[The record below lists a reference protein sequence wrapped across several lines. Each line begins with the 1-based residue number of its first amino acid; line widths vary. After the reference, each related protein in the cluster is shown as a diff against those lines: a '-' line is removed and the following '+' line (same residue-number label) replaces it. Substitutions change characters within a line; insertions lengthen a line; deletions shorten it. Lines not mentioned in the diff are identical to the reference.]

1 MHLTQKL
8 MAATIGLVMSAGAT
22 AHGHNRFAKV
32 EITAQQLKPGIYM
45 LTGSGGNIG
54 VSAGEDGVLI
64 IDDQFA
70 PLADKIQAAL
80 NKLAPEGKIAKPKY
94 IINTHYHGD
103 HVGGNAHFG
112 QDGTIMAHDNVYRR
126 LSSDGKTSA
135 AALPVVTWDEGINVY
150 FNGDKLKV
158 AHLGI
163 GHTDGDSVVY
173 WESGNVVH
181 MGDLFFNGMFPYVDL
196 KGGGS
201 VQGYLDSVNRVIA
214 AADADT
220 QIIPGHGPLASK
232 ADLQAF
238 ADMIAA
244 SIEWAKA
251 QKAAGQTLE
260 QMQQQGMPA
269 EFERWSWPFIT
280 EEKWINTLYQGV

>member
-1 MHLTQKL
+1 MNTALKL
-8 MAATIGLVMSAGAT
+8 AAIALALLIPGETL
-22 AHGHNRFAKV
+22 AHGHDRFAKV
-32 EITAQQLKPGIYM
+32 EIVAQELKPGIYM

-70 PLADKIQAAL
+70 PLAEKIQAAL
-80 NKLAPEGKIAKPKY
+80 NKLAPNKKIAKPKF

-103 HVGGNAHFG
+103 HVGGNTHFG

-126 LSSDGKTSA
+126 LSTDGKTSA
-135 AALPVVTWDEGINVY
+135 AALPVVTWDEGINLY
-150 FNGDKLKV
+150 FNDDKLRV
-158 AHLGI
+158 MHMGT

-173 WESGNVVH
+173 WDSGNVVH

-196 KGGGS
+196 NAGGS
-201 VQGYLDSVNRVIA
+201 VQSYLDSVNQVIA
-214 AADADT
+214 SVDENT

-232 ADLQAF
+232 ADLKAF

-244 SIEWAKA
+244 SIEWADT
-251 QKAAGQTLE
+251 QKAAGKTLE
-260 QMQQQGMPA
+260 QMKAEGMPA
-269 EFERWSWPFIT
+269 EFERWNWRFIT
-280 EEKWINTLYQGV
+280 EEKWIDTLYQ